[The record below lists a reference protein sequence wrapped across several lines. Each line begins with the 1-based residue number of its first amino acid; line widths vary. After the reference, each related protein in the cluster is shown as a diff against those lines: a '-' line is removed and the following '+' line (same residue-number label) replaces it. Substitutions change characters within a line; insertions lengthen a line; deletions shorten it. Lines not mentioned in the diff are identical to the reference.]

1 MEDNKS
7 FEKAFSRLE
16 TILEELNSEKVSL
29 DSSLKLFEEAD
40 SLINKCSDKLKNA
53 EKKIEILVKNRE
65 QELVL
70 GKDEKP
76 VTENFSPNQERAINR

>member
-16 TILEELNSEKVSL
+16 TILEDLNSEKVSL

>member
-53 EKKIEILVKNRE
+53 EKKIEILVNNRE